1 MRVLFVALLAALAL
15 GGVLR
20 LSRASAPPPAPLAA
34 AAALPQAAGIAAPPA
49 TPPLAKPE
57 AVRPR
62 VAMADDLPTASIP
75 PEQPKL
81 LKARTHR
88 KAVPI
93 PLPPQRAKLSQRE
106 RGKKAAH
113 QHSASALPTR
123 AARR

>member
-20 LSRASAPPPAPLAA
+20 LSRASAPAPAPLAA
-34 AAALPQAAGIAAPPA
+34 AAALPQAAVSPAPPVAAPVAKLEA
-49 TPPLAKPE
+49 T
-57 AVRPR
+57 RPR
-62 VAMADDLPTASIP
+62 VAAAEELPTASIP

-93 PLPPQRAKLSQRE
+93 PLPPQRAKLNPKE
-106 RGKKAAH
+106 RGKKAPH